1 LKGFQLPFYI
11 LFLVFCQT
19 TFAQESSSR
28 QPKSIEKIYKLSGP
42 KRYIFVWDSLTNSQ
56 NGVFGTR
63 IQDWLDPT
71 VDAFEL
77 AKASGDSTL
86 ILPMKYSMATVY
98 FTLARFEECI
108 PLFIDVLKQEEILSE
123 RWKFLTYLKLEE
135 AYRRTGNLKDAIP
148 VRQRRIQLEY
158 ASNFWE
164 IYADAQLYDEA
175 IKDFKSTELISVQGW
190 NRMDKYKDLAYLF
203 FQDQSFDS
211 AAHYYNLAYQDGQFI
226 CERTDYDGVGA
237 YSEANKYYWTAFCQ
251 GMIGRIMVKRKQY
264 LQAIPKLTADIA
276 MSKTVG
282 EVDATLP
289 KRLDL
294 ALCFIELGE
303 FRRAKAY
310 IDTVRNL
317 IEGRGWVD
325 TKLQLLKV
333 ESNYFLKTENFIQA
347 ASYLQEYNSLFDSTI
362 QIRTKNNLIAMTTLL
377 DSDKQK
383 AKVAEQK
390 LELEVIKTDQVIKRN
405 QRNLLIA
412 GIILLISI
420 LMIFYVR
427 YRQKMKDK
435 ARAEKD
441 KATIEQQSEKLKELD
456 QVKTKFFSNI
466 SHEFRTPLTLIQG
479 PIDSILLG
487 KVDSDQTIKKNL
499 QVAQRNVNALRGLI
513 DEILEFNKMEM
524 GDLNLQNRSVLLS
537 EYLDELCQGYNILA
551 KEQKI
556 NFIESYQSLGD
567 VRLELP
573 IIQVERIIHNLMSN
587 AMKHSAEN
595 ADVKLEV
602 TYQND
607 ILTFSVIDNGPG
619 IKKADLEKVFDRF
632 YQTNYGKSLPH
643 STGLGLSYVK
653 EISEIL
659 NGQISVSSE
668 EGYGA
673 TFTFSMK
680 AKRSEDSNW
689 VETKEAED
697 ITELVAKY
705 SAPNNKIL
713 VVEDNRELAEYV
725 VQVLGDQFVIEIA
738 ENGQVA
744 LDVMNDFNPDLII
757 SDIMMPVMDGME
769 LLSRLKAHE
778 TWKYKSI
785 MMLTAKSGHEV
796 KLEALS
802 LGLDDY
808 LTKPFSSKELEIR
821 VRNILQ
827 NQHNRSQWLLQNN
840 ETQNENED
848 PLINELVIE
857 IEKNIDD
864 KRFGVLNLSNFASL
878 SDRQLSRVVK
888 KTTGLTPANLIKEV
902 KLSKAKYY
910 LEMKTYRTVAEV
922 SYAVGFEKPSYF
934 SQVFFER
941 YGKKP
946 SHYFQ

>member
-1 LKGFQLPFYI
+1 MTIIFRLAFLFIWIFTTEVKSQNTGSENKDIYFASSTELLNYWDSISLKGEQFFTEIKPSQWQKEITHFREKAESEELVLQLNCVEGNVLFSQSKYREAIPI
-11 LFLVFCQT
+11 L
-19 TFAQESSSR
+19 SSVLEHR
-28 QPKSIEKIYKLSGP
+28 EKI
-42 KRYIFVWDSLTNSQ
+42 
-56 NGVFGTR
+56 
-63 IQDWLDPT
+63 QD
-71 VDAFEL
+71 
-77 AKASGDSTL
+77 
-86 ILPMKYSMATVY
+86 VY
-98 FTLARFEECI
+98 LQR
-108 PLFIDVLKQEEILSE
+108 VLVQ
-123 RWKFLTYLKLEE
+123 LEE
-135 AYRRTGNLKDAIP
+135 SYRRTGNLKDAIP
-148 VRQRRIQLEY
+148 LRKERIELGLDQD
-158 ASNFWE
+158 FFE
-164 IYADAQLYDEA
+164 IYEEAGLYQEA
-175 IKDFKSTELISVQGW
+175 IVEYTQHNPFPKSPLSRLGHHARIGRLHNQNNQLDSAIYHYEKAFSYGYSTLDKEDYLGRNPAYDFRKKFWTYEMNGEIGLIYTKQQRYQEAIPLLRKIVEVGKEINELALIVPKRLGLVECYLKLNELTLAKQELDTVK
-190 NRMDKYKDLAYLF
+190 RAIQEMDWFAHKVKYQQVLGEYFYKKGV
-203 FQDQSFDS
+203 FDS
-211 AAHYYNLAYQDGQFI
+211 AAIAFKTHNLLKDSIQKAQNQ
-226 CERTDYDGVGA
+226 
-237 YSEANKYYWTAFCQ
+237 NKLIATTAFLDNERQ
-251 GMIGRIMVKRKQY
+251 GKLLAEQRLELINAEKNSIQKSNQLNVLIFAILSSLGIIGF
-264 LQAIPKLTADIA
+264 L
-276 MSKTVG
+276 
-282 EVDATLP
+282 
-289 KRLDL
+289 
-294 ALCFIELGE
+294 F
-303 FRRAKAY
+303 
-310 IDTVRNL
+310 
-317 IEGRGWVD
+317 VD
-325 TKLQLLKV
+325 T
-333 ESNYFLKTENFIQA
+333 
-347 ASYLQEYNSLFDSTI
+347 
-362 QIRTKNNLIAMTTLL
+362 RR
-377 DSDKQK
+377 KQK
-383 AKVAEQK
+383 AKQK
-390 LELEVIKTDQVIKRN
+390 AL
-405 QRNLLIA
+405 
-412 GIILLISI
+412 
-420 LMIFYVR
+420 
-427 YRQKMKDK
+427 KDK
-435 ARAEKD
+435 AI
-441 KATIEQQSEKLKELD
+441 IEEQSKKLKELD

-479 PIDSILLG
+479 PIESILLG
-487 KVDSDQTIKKNL
+487 KADSDQTIKKNL
-499 QVAQRNVNALRGLI
+499 IVAQRNVIALRGLI

-524 GDLNLQNRSVLLS
+524 GDLNLQDRSVLLS
-537 EYLDELCQGYNILA
+537 DYLDELCQGYHILA

-587 AMKHSAEN
+587 AIKHSAEN
-595 ADVKLEV
+595 TDVKLEV

-619 IKKADLEKVFDRF
+619 IKKTDLEKVFDRF

-659 NGQISVSSE
+659 NGEISVSSE
-668 EGYGA
+668 EGHGA
-673 TFTFSMK
+673 TFTFSME
-680 AKRSEDSNW
+680 AKRSEDTGL

-705 SAPNNKIL
+705 SSPNNKIL
-713 VVEDNRELAEYV
+713 VVEDNQELAEYI

-738 ENGQVA
+738 EDGQVA

-840 ETQNENED
+840 ERQSEAED

-857 IEKNIDD
+857 IEKNIED

-888 KTTGLTPANLIKEV
+888 KSTGLTPANLIKEV